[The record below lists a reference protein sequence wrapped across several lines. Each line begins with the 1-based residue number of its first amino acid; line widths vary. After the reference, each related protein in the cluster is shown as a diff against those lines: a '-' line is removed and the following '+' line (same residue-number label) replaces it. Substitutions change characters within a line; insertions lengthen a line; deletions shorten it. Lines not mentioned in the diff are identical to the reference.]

1 MTAHSRTFSQH
12 GSRHT
17 GGAEVHVLR
26 REVEAAFLAAG
37 RSLVS
42 MDERIEVLTVPLG
55 DLVNRAPTV
64 LDAVGAYANR
74 LQTSAGALDTDL
86 LAGARNVTE
95 LRSMIEKLGAT
106 VTDIGRKLKTMK
118 FVATN
123 ARIYVF
129 SLSTRHM
136 RLEAFAESARDL
148 VGHSDAIVTD
158 VATVTECISDCL
170 AVLAH
175 RDLPSLRREVA
186 ALLPQFAEVGQMV
199 SAFRGER
206 RNETAFGRPLAS
218 TMDRMKDEFGQL
230 IVSLQAGDRASQRI
244 DHAGQILDLAN
255 APGGDP
261 ALAMLAQ
268 AQLAGAHADL
278 AAETEN
284 ILMGLR
290 DGVARF
296 EDIAG
301 SSGAGSERHRLTLFE
316 MLHDRVR
323 SAEARV
329 DEIRHRRTVMLEAS
343 ELLLSEMERLR
354 KVLTDI
360 SSLAEDLRLVGTN
373 AVLACGE
380 LGDDGDALREI
391 ATQLRHLAAGA
402 AGEFGTVWRS
412 LAATDKRISSLVE
425 GIRSRLATAIAEIET
440 SGSQM
445 AVELEDV
452 FSAGK
457 AVSQGTGQLLASLR
471 ETVPQ
476 TCEDLQ
482 SVLGRMGRI
491 AESLRDAEEVAPLV
505 DPDPELLRTAWDL
518 YTMDAERVLHRDF
531 CDRMRWTPPPD
542 CAVAQVSSAEDV
554 FF

>member
-1 MTAHSRTFSQH
+1 M
-12 GSRHT
+12 
-17 GGAEVHVLR
+17 LR

-42 MDERIEVLTVPLG
+42 MDEQIEALTAPLG
-55 DLVNRAPTV
+55 DLVNRAPDV
-64 LDAVGAYANR
+64 LDAVGVYADR
-74 LQTSAGALDTDL
+74 LQTSAGALDADL

-106 VTDIGRKLKTMK
+106 ITDIARKLKTMK

-148 VGHSDAIVTD
+148 VGHSDAIVSD
-158 VATVTECISDCL
+158 VAAVTERISVCL
-170 AVLAH
+170 AVLGH
-175 RDLPSLRREVA
+175 SDLPSLRREVA
-186 ALLPQFAEVGQMV
+186 TLLPKFVEVGQMV

-206 RNETAFGRPLAS
+206 RNETAFGRPLAL
-218 TMDRMKDEFGQL
+218 TMERLKDDFGQL

-244 DHAGQILDLAN
+244 DHAGQILEMAN
-255 APGGDP
+255 GPGGDP
-261 ALAMLAQ
+261 ALAPLAR
-268 AQLAGAHADL
+268 AQLVGAHADL
-278 AAETEN
+278 ATETAS
-284 ILMGLR
+284 ILLGLR
-290 DGVARF
+290 DGVSRF

-301 SSGAGSERHRLTLFE
+301 SSGAGSERHRLNLFG
-316 MLHDRVR
+316 MMHDRVR
-323 SAEARV
+323 SVEARV

-354 KVLTDI
+354 KVLNDI

-402 AGEFGTVWRS
+402 AGEFGMVWKS
-412 LAATDKRISSLVE
+412 LAATDKRISALVD
-425 GIRSRLATAIAEIET
+425 GIRSRLATAIAEIES

-445 AVELEDV
+445 AIELEEV
-452 FSAGK
+452 FSAGQ
-457 AVSQGTGQLLASLR
+457 AVSRGTGHLLTSLR
-471 ETVPQ
+471 DKIPE

-482 SVLGRMGRI
+482 SVLGRI
-491 AESLRDAEEVAPLV
+491 AASLPDAEAAAPLAS
-505 DPDPELLRTAWDL
+505 PDPEVLRTAWEL
-518 YTMDAERVLHRDF
+518 YTMDEERVLHRDL
-531 CDRMRWTPPPD
+531 CERLCWAPPPD
-542 CAVAQVSSAEDV
+542 CAVAQASGGEDV